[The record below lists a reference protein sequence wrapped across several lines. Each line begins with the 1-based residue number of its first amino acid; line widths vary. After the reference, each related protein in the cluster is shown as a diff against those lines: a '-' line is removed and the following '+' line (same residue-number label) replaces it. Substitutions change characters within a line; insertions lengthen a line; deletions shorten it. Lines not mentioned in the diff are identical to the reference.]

1 MLTALAVQAQ
11 AGVPETPWR
20 ALVFEPGP
28 VIGDQLQALAHVSQ
42 QVEAT
47 GDTVVHGH
55 AKLLVTLVIV
65 GLLAMFS
72 AACLGFVLWITG
84 RREESASVEKE

>member
-1 MLTALAVQAQ
+1 
-11 AGVPETPWR
+11 
-20 ALVFEPGP
+20 
-28 VIGDQLQALAHVSQ
+28 
-42 QVEAT
+42 
-47 GDTVVHGH
+47 
-55 AKLLVTLVIV
+55 VTLVIV